1 MKIIEN
7 GFADIENSASTFN
20 DRAVDFTAFNVKNT
34 MKTTALLI
42 VFVSVAAL
50 VGCSRARVE
59 SVSTLADVPL
69 PVRTLSVT
77 NAPFERAMT
86 VQGTLE
92 AVESATVS
100 ARIPGPLLEVCV
112 DLGDTVVAGET
123 KLFAVDSATASNQ
136 VVIAREAAAT
146 ARAHVAVAEAN
157 VAKAEAVAKKAVR
170 DAERFSRLH
179 GEERVSDNE
188 WERAQTQR
196 ETSEAD
202 VAVAKASLQ
211 LARQQV
217 SQAEA
222 QLSIAERQLADA
234 TLYAPCDGVVSA
246 RMREPGE
253 QVGPGTPVVAIKG
266 TAEVKALAFLPAQH
280 YASVTPG
287 MTEVEIGVGGVK
299 TAAKVIAKSPAI
311 DQRLRVFEIRA
322 LLPGSATAVPGA
334 MADFRV
340 VFERRE
346 GLSVPQEAVLSRAAG
361 TIVFVA
367 QQEGTAKEIPVRIG
381 LRDGGRIEILSGL
394 APGDPVIVQ
403 GQTQLYDG
411 RKIKVK

>member
-1 MKIIEN
+1 MKHDNIPILSI
-7 GFADIENSASTFN
+7 AILASL
-20 DRAVDFTAFNVKNT
+20 A
-34 MKTTALLI
+34 
-42 VFVSVAAL
+42 
-50 VGCSRARVE
+50 GCTKRDAE
-59 SVSTLADVPL
+59 SISTLADVAL

-100 ARIPGPLLEVCV
+100 ARIPGPLSEVCV
-112 DLGDTVVAGET
+112 DLGDKVAAGET
-123 KLFAVDSATASNQ
+123 KLFAVDSATVSNQ

-196 ETSEAD
+196 ETAEAD

-234 TLYAPCDGVVSA
+234 TLYAPCDGIVAA
-246 RMREPGE
+246 RLKEPGE
-253 QVGPGTPVVAIKG
+253 QVGPGTPVVVVKG
-266 TAEVKALAFLPAQH
+266 VKELKALAFLPAKH
-280 YASVTPG
+280 YAEVIPG
-287 MTEVEIGVGGVK
+287 ETEVDLRAGSAAPVM
-299 TAAKVIAKSPAI
+299 AKVSAKSPAI
-311 DQRLRVFEIRA
+311 DQRLRVFEIKA
-322 LLPGSATAVPGA
+322 LLPGSETAVPGA
-334 MADFRV
+334 MADFHV

-346 GLSVPQEAVLSRAAG
+346 GVSVPQEAVLSRAAG

-367 QQEGTAKEIPVRIG
+367 QPDGTAKEVPVRVG
-381 LRDGGRIEILSGL
+381 LRDSGRAEILSGL
-394 APGDPVIVQ
+394 APGDPVIVE

-411 RKIKVK
+411 RKIARTAGSEELRVKSEE

>member
-1 MKIIEN
+1 MKHDNIPILSI
-7 GFADIENSASTFN
+7 AILASL
-20 DRAVDFTAFNVKNT
+20 A
-34 MKTTALLI
+34 
-42 VFVSVAAL
+42 
-50 VGCSRARVE
+50 GCTKRDAE
-59 SVSTLADVPL
+59 SISTLADVAL

-100 ARIPGPLLEVCV
+100 ARIPGPLSEVCV
-112 DLGDTVVAGET
+112 DLGDKVAAGET
-123 KLFAVDSATASNQ
+123 KLFAVDSATVSNQ

-196 ETSEAD
+196 ETAEAD

-234 TLYAPCDGVVSA
+234 TLYAPCDGIVAA
-246 RMREPGE
+246 RLKEPGE
-253 QVGPGTPVVAIKG
+253 QVGPGTPVVVVKG
-266 TAEVKALAFLPAQH
+266 VKELKALAFLPAKH
-280 YASVTPG
+280 YAEVIPG
-287 MTEVEIGVGGVK
+287 ETEVQVRTGARDGGLHPPSPPVE
-299 TAAKVIAKSPAI
+299 TTVVAKSPAI
-311 DQRLRVFEIRA
+311 DQRLRVFEIKA
-322 LLPGSATAVPGA
+322 LLPGSETAVPGA
-334 MADFRV
+334 MADFHV

-346 GLSVPQEAVLSRAAG
+346 GVSVPQEAVLSRAAG

-367 QQEGTAKEIPVRIG
+367 QPDGTAKEVPVRVG
-381 LRDGGRIEILSGL
+381 LRDSGRAEILSGL
-394 APGDPVIVQ
+394 APGDPVIVE

-411 RKIKVK
+411 RKIARTAGSEELRVKSEE